1 MGINKKDFDMEQTV
15 KLCLVVNTALLVF
28 VACMTAFF
36 VYYHIMPMV
45 YYSVAAIAG
54 YICYYIMLRKQKV
67 CEYMWCV
74 YATIVLYMAIAT
86 VCLGYEYGFHLY
98 CMSIIPIIFYS
109 RYISTKLHTSDPH
122 PLPVSMVIVAV
133 SIISSAIAIVNGPL
147 YVINKRAASA
157 ILACNAISV
166 AAFLIYY
173 TKMIV
178 DLVIESEKKL
188 NSIANIDLLTDLY
201 SRRYMINHLE
211 ADSTE
216 DGGWLAMA
224 DIDDFKKINDTYGHN
239 CGDYVLS
246 HIAKIMRNVCDD
258 CIISRWGGEEFLI
271 HSSGTDIDM
280 SLLEKLRKEIE
291 TSECIYKQQKI
302 NISVTIGA
310 ARRNAASDIEEWV
323 KQADDKLYYG
333 KNNGKNVVID

>member
-1 MGINKKDFDMEQTV
+1 MVINKKEFDLEQTV

-36 VYYHIMPMV
+36 VYYNIMPMV
-45 YYSVAAIAG
+45 YYSVAAMAG
-54 YICYYIMLRKQKV
+54 YIFYYMIIKKQKV
-67 CEYMWCV
+67 CVYMWCV

-86 VCLGYEYGFHLY
+86 ICLGYEYGFHLY
-98 CMSIIPIIFYS
+98 CMSMIPIVFYS
-109 RYISTKLHTSDPH
+109 EYMSTKLHTPAPH
-122 PLPVSMVIVAV
+122 PLLVSVTIVAV
-133 SIISSAIAIVNGPL
+133 GIISSAIAIVNGPL
-147 YVINKRAASA
+147 YVINKNVASV

-211 ADSTE
+211 TE
-216 DGGWLAMA
+216 GTESGGWLAMA

-246 HIAKIMRNVCDD
+246 HIAKVMKNVCED
-258 CIISRWGGEEFLI
+258 CVISRWGGEEFLI
-271 HSSGTDIDM
+271 HSNGADIDM
-280 SLLEKLRKEIE
+280 SVLEKLRKEVE
-291 TSECIYKQQKI
+291 ASECIYKQQKI

-310 ARRNAASDIEEWV
+310 ARKNADSNIEEWV
-323 KQADDKLYYG
+323 KQADDKLYFG
-333 KNNGKNVVID
+333 KNNGKNVVIE